1 MKNKTKCKTTEK
13 HKTTTRKTIKK
24 KSTKPKKSKP
34 ADKPV
39 SMETIKKQEQV
50 GLMRT
55 IDKYERNLT
64 NLIKNSYY
72 ESPLLVSKL
81 LMVALFPQLTN
92 GTNIHHYKEYFM
104 LLQTNDNFRDK
115 VYMKEAPDADLDNDL
130 FHYNLCPLLH
140 QRLLEITR
148 ECVVGGY
155 TKKVATQLQKI
166 ATEVSPR
173 GKE

>member
-1 MKNKTKCKTTEK
+1 
-13 HKTTTRKTIKK
+13 
-24 KSTKPKKSKP
+24 
-34 ADKPV
+34 
-39 SMETIKKQEQV
+39 METIKKQEQL

-55 IDKYERNLT
+55 IDKYEGNLT

-104 LLQTNDNFRDK
+104 LLQTDESFRDR
-115 VYMKEAPDADLDNDL
+115 VYMNETPERDMDEQL
-130 FHYNLCPLLH
+130 FHYNFYPLLH

-155 TKKVATQLQKI
+155 TKKVANQLQKI
-166 ATEVSPR
+166 ATAVSPT
-173 GKE
+173 GD